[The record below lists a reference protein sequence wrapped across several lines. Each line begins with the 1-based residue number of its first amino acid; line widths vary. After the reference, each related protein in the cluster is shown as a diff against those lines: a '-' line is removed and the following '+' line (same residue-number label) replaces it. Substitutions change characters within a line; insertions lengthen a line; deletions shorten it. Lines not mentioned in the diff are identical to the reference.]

1 MKLTGNKIFSFMW
14 AAAFAL
20 TLAGCGGGGG
30 GASDDTMTTPS
41 VPDQAIMAAKDAAAE
56 AAAAATAALNAAK
69 KAVDGAGADQ
79 DYDAVHYA
87 LATTELGKAKDA
99 KAAADAANE
108 KAQAADTLKA
118 AEAARDD
125 ALEAQAAAEAAQADA
140 EMFAK
145 AVADAKK
152 AAPPASSDQ
161 ARFEARLAL
170 ADAKTETASAVAAA
184 GAAVRATKAAARAA
198 AAAVT
203 KATKA
208 RTNAAGAEAAKKA
221 ADQAAKDAAAA
232 KKTADAAKAA
242 VAKLND
248 DDIGA
253 KKGAADLES
262 AADAAAGNAAT
273 AMRKANEAEAAAEKA
288 RDDAMAAA
296 NTHVLGLFKAA
307 NGDDITFVGSED
319 DADIASALGKAKSA
333 RREAVI
339 EAIGDAAGDRPGAEV
354 VIEWPAD
361 VAANP
366 DAEPPTEAMPGALKI
381 TVTPTGGSEIP
392 FRTEAVE
399 DDPITDLDESMPKT
413 ATKIDGLRGFMH
425 GYSVSDG
432 GSHTIV
438 FTDKEQAK
446 PAVVEK
452 SVALANAPLVLS
464 QIEAQED
471 ITLDADDLNN
481 TAAYD
486 HDGDPDTLPLTGIF
500 ATCMDAAG
508 CISTVDGKITGAVAQ
523 NQRIF
528 SGTGVIVEAADEAE
542 NNDYLAFGVWLRVDE
557 DGDTDGEQP
566 AVGVFAD
573 GGTPFATSAALIG
586 TATYRGAATGV
597 YTAGSRVDYFQGSAT
612 LTANFGTKP
621 EMGEDD
627 MTGTITGMIHDIEA
641 GGVRTGDVIRLNTD
655 VNIMDG
661 APVLVDNI
669 TADGGFTGN
678 ARMGAVTEVDNVAIY
693 THNGAW
699 GGRFYGPQADTDA
712 TGVDALPPAVA
723 GAFGVTGATGEG
735 DAAVTRSY
743 VGAFGARR

>member
-20 TLAGCGGGGG
+20 TLAGCGGGGGG

-56 AAAAATAALNAAK
+56 AAAEATAALNAAK
-69 KAVDGAGADQ
+69 EAVDGASADQ

-99 KAAADAANE
+99 K
-108 KAQAADTLKA
+108 
-118 AEAARDD
+118 
-125 ALEAQAAAEAAQADA
+125 AAAEAAQADA

-161 ARFEARLAL
+161 AEFEARLAL
-170 ADAKTETASAVAAA
+170 ADAKTATASAVAAA
-184 GAAVRATKAAARAA
+184 GAAVTATKAAARAA

-203 KATKA
+203 KATAA

-248 DDIGA
+248 DGIGTR
-253 KKGAADLES
+253 KGAADLES
-262 AADAAAGNAAT
+262 AADTAAGNAAT
-273 AMRKANEAEAAAEKA
+273 AMRKANEAKAAAEKA

-319 DADIASALGKAKSA
+319 DADIASALGRAKSA
-333 RREAVI
+333 RRKAVI
-339 EAIGDAAGDRPGAEV
+339 EAIGTAADARLGAEV
-354 VIEWPAD
+354 VIKWPAD

-366 DAEPPTEAMPGALKI
+366 DAAPPTEAVPGALSI
-381 TVTPTGGSEIP
+381 EVIPTGGSEIP
-392 FRTEAVE
+392 FRAEAVE
-399 DDPITDLDESMPKT
+399 DDPFTDRDESMSKT
-413 ATKIDGLRGFMH
+413 ATKIDGLPGFKH
-425 GYSVSDG
+425 GYAVSDG

-438 FTDKEQAK
+438 FTDKEQST
-446 PAVVEK
+446 PAVPEK
-452 SVALANAPLVLS
+452 TVTL
-464 QIEAQED
+464 
-471 ITLDADDLNN
+471 TLDNRPV
-481 TAAYD
+481 TASRVVLPEGATTLSNATYD
-486 HDGDPDTLPLTGIF
+486 HDGDPDTFGVT
-500 ATCMDAAG
+500 ATFTCG
-508 CISTVDGKITGAVAQ
+508 STNPSDCSFSIQDGKLTSLVGYVVDVSVTDFLLAAAKD
-523 NQRIF
+523 
-528 SGTGVIVEAADEAE
+528 GVDD
-542 NNDYLAFGVWLRVDE
+542 NDYLAFGVWLRVDE
-557 DGDTDGEQP
+557 DGNTDGELP

-597 YTAGSRVDYFQGSAT
+597 YTQGSAVDYFQGSAT

-627 MTGTITGMIHDIEA
+627 MMGAITGMIHDIVA
-641 GGVRTGDVIRLNTD
+641 GGVSMRDVILLNADFT
-655 VNIMDG
+655 NADG
-661 APVLVDNI
+661 KPVDNI
-669 TADGGFTGN
+669 TAAGGFTGM
-678 ARMGAVTEVDNVAIY
+678 ARMGAPTVTGDVASHPY
-693 THNGAW
+693 NGAW
-699 GGRFYGPQADTDA
+699 GGQFYGPAADEDA

>member
-30 GASDDTMTTPS
+30 GGGASDDTMTTPS
-41 VPDQAIMAAKDAAAE
+41 VPDQAIMAAK

-69 KAVDGAGADQ
+69 EAVDGAGADQ

-87 LATTELGKAKDA
+87 LATTELGKAADA
-99 KAAADAANE
+99 KAAADAANAE
-108 KAQAADTLKA
+108 AQAADTVEA

-125 ALEAQAAAEAAQADA
+125 ALAAQAAAEAAQADA

-161 ARFEARLAL
+161 AEFEARLAL
-170 ADAKTETASAVAAA
+170 ADAKTATAGAVAAA
-184 GAAVRATKAAARAA
+184 GVAVTATKAAARAA

-203 KATKA
+203 KAKKA

-221 ADQAAKDAAAA
+221 ADRAAKDAEAA

-242 VAKLND
+242 VAKLD
-248 DDIGA
+248 DDGVGTR
-253 KKGAADLES
+253 KGAADLES

-273 AMRKANEAEAAAEKA
+273 AVGKANEAEAAAEKA

-296 NTHVLGLFKAA
+296 DTHVLGLFKAA

-339 EAIGDAAGDRPGAEV
+339 EAIGTAAGARLGAAV
-354 VIEWPAD
+354 DIKWPPAD
-361 VAANP
+361 VAANS
-366 DAEPPTEAMPGALKI
+366 DATPPTEAVPGALSI
-381 TVTPTGGSEIP
+381 EVTPTGGSEIP
-392 FRTEAVE
+392 FRAEAVE
-399 DDPITDLDESMPKT
+399 DDLATDRDESMSKT

-438 FTDKEQAK
+438 FTDKEQSTPAIPAK
-446 PAVVEK
+446 TV
-452 SVALANAPLVLS
+452 
-464 QIEAQED
+464 
-471 ITLDADDLNN
+471 TLDIVNQPVTASQVVLPDDATTLAGA
-481 TAAYD
+481 TYD
-486 HDGDPDTLPLTGIF
+486 HDGDPDTPGVTARFYCGSTIPSD
-500 ATCMDAAG
+500 CMSS
-508 CISTVDGKITGAVAQ
+508 IEDGKLTSLVGYVVDVFVSDFLLAAAKD
-523 NQRIF
+523 
-528 SGTGVIVEAADEAE
+528 GTDD
-542 NNDYLAFGVWLRVDE
+542 NDYLAFGVWLRVGD
-557 DGDTDGEQP
+557 DGDTGGEQP
-566 AVGVFAD
+566 AVGAFVA
-573 GGTPFATSAALIG
+573 GGEMFTVDEALTG
-586 TATYRGAATGV
+586 DAMYNGAATGV

-612 LTANFGTKP
+612 LTADFGTKP

-627 MTGTITGMIHDIEA
+627 MMGTITGRIHDIVA
-641 GGVRTGDVIRLNTD
+641 GGVSMRDVILLNAD
-655 VNIMDG
+655 VTNADG
-661 APVLVDNI
+661 TPVDNI
-669 TADGGFTGN
+669 TEAGGFTGM
-678 ARMGAVTEVDNVAIY
+678 ARMGAPTVTGDVASHPY
-693 THNGAW
+693 KGAW
-699 GGRFYGPQADTDA
+699 GGQFYGPVADDDA
-712 TGVDALPPAVA
+712 EGVDALPPAVA
-723 GAFGVTGATGEG
+723 GVFGVTGATGEG

>member
-1 MKLTGNKIFSFMW
+1 MKFTGNKIFSFMW

-20 TLAGCGGGGG
+20 TLAGCGGGG
-30 GASDDTMTTPS
+30 ASDDTMTTPS
-41 VPDQAIMAAKDAAAE
+41 GPDQAIMAAKDAAAE
-56 AAAAATAALNAAK
+56 AAAEATVALNAAK
-69 KAVDGAGADQ
+69 EAVDGASADQ

-99 KAAADAANE
+99 KAAADAANA
-108 KAQAADTLKA
+108 KAQAADTVEA

-125 ALEAQAAAEAAQADA
+125 ALAAQAAAEAAQADA

-161 ARFEARLAL
+161 AEFEARLAL
-170 ADAKTETASAVAAA
+170 ADAKTATASAVAAA
-184 GAAVRATKAAARAA
+184 GAAVTATKAAARAA

-248 DDIGA
+248 DGIGT

-262 AADAAAGNAAT
+262 AADTAVRNAAT
-273 AMRKANEAEAAAEKA
+273 AVGKANEAKAAAEKA
-288 RDDAMAAA
+288 RDDAMTAAD
-296 NTHVLGLFKAA
+296 THVLGLFKAA

-339 EAIGDAAGDRPGAEV
+339 EAIGDAANDQRGAAVE
-354 VIEWPAD
+354 IEWPAD
-361 VAANP
+361 EAANP
-366 DAEPPTEAMPGALKI
+366 DATPPKEAAPGALKI
-381 TVTPTGGSEIP
+381 TVTPTDGSPIP
-392 FRTEAVE
+392 FRAEAVE
-399 DDPITDLDESMPKT
+399 DDLTTDRDESMPKT
-413 ATKIDGLRGFMH
+413 ATKIDGLRGFVH
-425 GYSVSDG
+425 GYAVSDG

-438 FTDKEQAK
+438 FTDKEQST
-446 PAVVEK
+446 PAIPEK
-452 SVALANAPLVLS
+452 T
-464 QIEAQED
+464 
-471 ITLDADDLNN
+471 ITLTIDNQPVSASQVVLPDDAINLDMA
-481 TAAYD
+481 TFD
-486 HDGDPDTLPLTGIF
+486 HDGDPDTPGVT
-500 ATCMDAAG
+500 AAFNCG
-508 CISTVDGKITGAVAQ
+508 SSNPSDCSISIQDGKLTSLVGYVVDVSVTDFLLAAAKDGA
-523 NQRIF
+523 
-528 SGTGVIVEAADEAE
+528 DD
-542 NNDYLAFGVWLRVDE
+542 NDYLAFGVWLRVDD

-566 AVGVFAD
+566 AVGAFAD

-597 YTAGSRVDYFQGSAT
+597 YTAGSRVDYFQGDAT

-621 EMGEDD
+621 ETGDDD
-627 MTGTITGMIHDIEA
+627 MMGAITGRIHDIVA
-641 GGVRTGDVIRLNTD
+641 GGVSMRDVILLNTD
-655 VNIMDG
+655 FTNADST
-661 APVLVDNI
+661 PVGNI
-669 TADGGFTGN
+669 TAVGGFTGM
-678 ARMGAVTEVDNVAIY
+678 ARMGAPTVTGDVASY
-693 THNGAW
+693 PYNGAW
-699 GGRFYGPQADTDA
+699 GGQFYGPQADADA
-712 TGVDALPPAVA
+712 TGVDLLPPAVA